1 MAEITRADALA
12 LISEQDLAELW
23 QDAAKQSLAMQTF
36 RRVRMTKKQ
45 AKVRVLDV
53 LPAAPSGGAW
63 IDGDTG
69 RKPTLDMG
77 WANKWLEAEE
87 IAGIVPIP
95 ENVLDDADMDLWGEV
110 RPRIAEYVGYHL
122 DLAVFLGI
130 GAPASFGDSL
140 YEGALAAGN
149 VLDLSTYLGLGTQA
163 EGYDLAGA
171 FSETIG
177 LVEDDGYNANTVWT
191 KRVMKR
197 RLQNLRDGDGNPILG
212 TDMRSDTNTQ
222 VPTIWGVQTFLA
234 ENAAL
239 NEEADLHA
247 ITGDRSRAVLG
258 IRQDIEFKFL
268 DEATLT
274 EDVTISGTTFKA
286 VHTSLAE
293 QDMIALRFKMR
304 AGFTVAD
311 PMTWEGGSGAYPFA
325 ALVA

>member
-1 MAEITRADALA
+1 VAEITRADALA
-12 LISEQDLAELW
+12 LISEQDMGELW

-36 RRVRMTKKQ
+36 RRVTMTKKQ
-45 AKVRVLDV
+45 AKVRVLDA
-53 LPAAPSGGAW
+53 LPAAPGGGAW

-77 WANKWLEAEE
+77 WANKFLEAEE

-95 ENVLDDADMDLWGEV
+95 ENVLDDADMDIWGEV

-122 DLAVFLGI
+122 DLAVLLGV

-140 YEGALAAGN
+140 YEGAVAAGN
-149 VLDLSTYLGLGTQA
+149 VLDYSTFDALGTQA

-171 FSETIG
+171 WSETIG
-177 LVEDDGYNANTVWT
+177 LVEDDGYNANAIWT
-191 KRVMKR
+191 KRAEKR

-212 TDMRSDTNTQ
+212 TNMRSDSNTA
-222 VPTIWGVQTFLA
+222 VPSIWGVDTFLA

-239 NEEADLHA
+239 NAVATLHG
-247 ITGDRSRAVLG
+247 IVGDRSRAVLG

-268 DEATLT
+268 SEATLT
-274 EDVTISGTTFKA
+274 DGEGKVL
-286 VHTSLAE
+286 VSLAE

-325 ALVA
+325 VLVA

>member
-12 LISEQDLAELW
+12 LISEQDMGELW
-23 QDAAKQSLAMQTF
+23 QDATKQSLAMQTF
-36 RRVRMTKKQ
+36 RKVRMTKKQ
-45 AKVRVLDV
+45 AKVRVLDA
-53 LPAAPSGGAW
+53 LPSAPGGGAW

-77 WANKWLEAEE
+77 WANKFLEAEE

-95 ENVLDDADMDLWGEV
+95 ENVLDDADMDIWGEV
-110 RPRIAEYVGYHL
+110 RPRIAEYVAYHL

-149 VLDLSTYLGLGTQA
+149 VVDLSTFLGLGTQA
-163 EGYDLAGA
+163 QGYDLAGA

-191 KRVMKR
+191 KRTIKR

-212 TDMRSDTNTQ
+212 TNMRSDSNTN
-222 VPTIWGVQTFLA
+222 VPSIWGVDAFLA

-239 NEEADLHA
+239 NAEANLHA
-247 ITGDRSRAVLG
+247 IAGDRSRAVLG
-258 IRQDIEFKFL
+258 VRQDIDFKFL
-268 DEATLT
+268 DQATLT
-274 EDVTISGTTFKA
+274 DGAGNVL
-286 VHTSLAE
+286 VSLAE
-293 QDMIALRFKMR
+293 QDMVALRFKMR

-311 PMTWEGGSGAYPFA
+311 PLTWEGGSGAYPFSV
-325 ALVA
+325 LVA

>member
-12 LISEQDLAELW
+12 LISEQDMGELW
-23 QDAAKQSLAMQTF
+23 QDAAKQSLALQTF
-36 RRVRMTKKQ
+36 RKVRMTKQQ
-45 AKVRVLDV
+45 AKVRVLDA
-53 LPAAPSGGAW
+53 LPAAPGGGAW

-77 WANKWLEAEE
+77 WANKFLQAEE

-95 ENVLDDADMDLWGEV
+95 ENVLDDADMDIWGEV

-130 GAPASFGDSL
+130 NAPASFGDSL
-140 YEGALAAGN
+140 YEGAVAAGN
-149 VLDLSTYLGLGTQA
+149 VVDLSTYLGLGTQA
-163 EGYDLAGA
+163 QGYDLGGA

-177 LVEDDGYNANTVWT
+177 LVEDDGFNANTIWT
-191 KRVMKR
+191 KRALKR
-197 RLQNLRDGDGNPILG
+197 RMQNLRDGNGNLIYSN
-212 TDMRSDTNTQ
+212 DMRGNEN
-222 VPTIWGVQTFLA
+222 VPQIWGVDTFMADNNALA
-234 ENAAL
+234 
-239 NEEADLHA
+239 ADANLHA
-247 ITGDRSRAVLG
+247 IVGDRTRAVLG

-268 DEATLT
+268 DQATLT
-274 EDVTISGTTFKA
+274 DGAGNVL
-286 VHTSLAE
+286 VSLAE

-311 PMTWEGGSGAYPFA
+311 PLTWEGGAGAYPFS

>member
-12 LISEQDLAELW
+12 LISEQDMGELW

-36 RRVRMTKKQ
+36 RRINMTKKQ
-45 AKVRVLDV
+45 AKVRVLDA
-53 LPAAPSGGAW
+53 LPAAPGGGAW

-77 WANKWLEAEE
+77 WANKFLEAEE

-95 ENVLDDADMDLWGEV
+95 ENVLDDADMDIWGEV

-130 GAPASFGDSL
+130 NAPASFGDSL
-140 YEGALAAGN
+140 YEGAVAAGN
-149 VLDLSTYLGLGTQA
+149 VLDLSTYVALGTQA
-163 EGYDLAGA
+163 QGYDIAGA

-177 LVEDDGYNANTVWT
+177 LVEDDGYNANTVYT
-191 KRVMKR
+191 KRSIRR
-197 RLQNLRDGDGNPILG
+197 RLMNLRDGQGGLIYADNLKQ
-212 TDMRSDTNTQ
+212 SEAAAS
-222 VPTIWGVQTFLA
+222 IWGVDTYFA

-239 NEEADLHA
+239 NADANLHA
-247 ITGDRSRAVLG
+247 IVGDRTRAVLG

-268 DEATLT
+268 DQATLT
-274 EDVTISGTTFKA
+274 DGAGNV
-286 VHTSLAE
+286 VMSLAE

-311 PMTWEGGSGAYPFA
+311 PMTWEGGASAYPFA
-325 ALVA
+325 VLVA

>member
-1 MAEITRADALA
+1 MAEITRAEASA
-12 LISEQDLAELW
+12 LISEQDMGELW
-23 QDAAKQSLAMQTF
+23 QDATKQSLAMQTF
-36 RRVRMTKKQ
+36 RKVRMTKKQ
-45 AKVRVLDV
+45 AKVRVLDT
-53 LPAAPSGGAW
+53 LPAAPGGGAW

-77 WANKWLEAEE
+77 WANKFLEAEE

-95 ENVLDDADMDLWGEV
+95 ENVLDDADMDIWGEV
-110 RPRIAEYVGYHL
+110 RPRIAEYVAYHL

-130 GAPASFGDSL
+130 NAPASFGDSL
-140 YEGALAAGN
+140 YEGALASGN
-149 VLDLSTYLGLGTQA
+149 VVDLSVFLGLGNQA
-163 EGYDLAGA
+163 AGYDLAGA

-177 LVEDDGYNANTVWT
+177 LVEDDGFNANAVWT
-191 KRVMKR
+191 KRPVRR

-212 TDMRSDTNTQ
+212 TDMRNNGTEA
-222 VPTIWGVQTFLA
+222 VPTIWGVPTYLA

-239 NEEADLHA
+239 NQEANLHA
-247 ITGDRSRAVLG
+247 IVGDRSRAVLG

-268 DEATLT
+268 DQATLT
-274 EDVTISGTTFKA
+274 DGEGKVL
-286 VHTSLAE
+286 VSLAE

-311 PMTWEGGSGAYPFA
+311 PMTWEGGNGAYPFA

>member
-1 MAEITRADALA
+1 MAEISRADALA
-12 LISEQDLAELW
+12 LISEQDMGELW
-23 QDAAKQSLAMQTF
+23 QDAAKQSLALQTF
-36 RRVRMTKKQ
+36 RRIRMTKKQ
-45 AKVRVLDV
+45 AKVRVLDA
-53 LPAAPSGGAW
+53 LPATPGGGAW

-77 WANKWLEAEE
+77 WANKFLEAEE

-95 ENVLDDADMDLWGEV
+95 ENVLDDADMDIWGEV

-149 VLDLSTYLGLGTQA
+149 VLDLSNYIALGSQA
-163 EGYDLAGA
+163 QGYDLAGA

-177 LVEDDGYNANTVWT
+177 LVEDDGFNTNTVWT
-191 KRVMKR
+191 KRTIKR

-212 TDMRSDTNTQ
+212 TNMRSDSNTN
-222 VPTIWGVQTFLA
+222 VPSIWGVDTYLA
-234 ENAAL
+234 ENASL
-239 NEEADLHA
+239 NQAPDLHA
-247 ITGDRSRAVLG
+247 IVGDKSRAVLG

-268 DEATLT
+268 DQATLT
-274 EDVTISGTTFKA
+274 DGNGKVL
-286 VHTSLAE
+286 VSLAE

-311 PMTWEGGSGAYPFA
+311 PMTWEGGAGAYPFA

>member
-12 LISEQDLAELW
+12 LISEQDMGELW
-23 QDAAKQSLAMQTF
+23 QDAAKTSLALQTF
-36 RRVRMTKKQ
+36 RKVRMTKLQ
-45 AKVRVLDV
+45 AKVRVLDA
-53 LPAAPSGGAW
+53 LPAAPGGGAW

-77 WANKWLEAEE
+77 WANKFLQAEE

-95 ENVLDDADMDLWGEV
+95 ENVLDDADMDIWGEV

-130 GAPASFGDSL
+130 NAPASFGDSL
-140 YEGALAAGN
+140 YEGAVAAGN
-149 VLDLSTYLGLGTQA
+149 VLDLSDYLGLGTQA
-163 EGYDLAGA
+163 QGYDIGGA

-177 LVEDDGYNANTVWT
+177 LVEDDGFSANTIWT
-191 KRVMKR
+191 KRSVKR
-197 RLQNLRDGDGNPILG
+197 RMQNLRDGQGNLIYSESF
-212 TDMRSDTNTQ
+212 RSGET
-222 VPTIWGVQTFLA
+222 VPQIWGVETYMADNNSLA
-234 ENAAL
+234 AQGNLNAL
-239 NEEADLHA
+239 V
-247 ITGDRSRAVLG
+247 GDRSRAVLG

-268 DEATLT
+268 DQATLT
-274 EDVTISGTTFKA
+274 DGAGKVL
-286 VHTSLAE
+286 VSLAE

>member
-1 MAEITRADALA
+1 VAEITRADALA
-12 LISEQDLAELW
+12 LISEQDMGELW
-23 QDAAKQSLAMQTF
+23 QDATKNSLALQTF

-45 AKVRVLDV
+45 AKVRVLDA
-53 LPAAPSGGAW
+53 LPATPGGGAW

-77 WANKWLEAEE
+77 WANKFLEAEE

-95 ENVLDDADMDLWGEV
+95 ENVLDDADMDIWGEV

-122 DLAVFLGI
+122 DLAVMLGI

-149 VLDLSTYLGLGTQA
+149 VLDLSTYLALGTQA
-163 EGYDLAGA
+163 NGYDLAGA

-177 LVEDDGYNANTVWT
+177 LVEDDGFNANTIWT
-191 KRVMKR
+191 KRTIKR

-212 TDMRSDTNTQ
+212 TNMRSDSNTN
-222 VPTIWGVQTFLA
+222 VPSIWGVDTFMA
-234 ENAAL
+234 ENASL
-239 NEEADLHA
+239 NQEPDLHA
-247 ITGDRSRAVLG
+247 VVGDRSRAVLG

-268 DEATLT
+268 DQATLT
-274 EDVTISGTTFKA
+274 DGEGKVL
-286 VHTSLAE
+286 VSLAE

-311 PMTWEGGSGAYPFA
+311 PMTWEGGAGAYPFSV
-325 ALVA
+325 LVA

>member
-12 LISEQDLAELW
+12 LISEQDMGELW
-23 QDAAKQSLAMQTF
+23 QDAAKQSIAMQTF
-36 RRVRMTKKQ
+36 RRIQMTKKQ
-45 AKVRVLDV
+45 AKVRVLDT
-53 LPAAPSGGAW
+53 LPAAPGGGAW

-77 WANKWLEAEE
+77 WANKFLEAEE

-95 ENVLDDADMDLWGEV
+95 ENVLDDADMDIWGEV

-140 YEGALAAGN
+140 YEGAVAAGN
-149 VLDLSTYLGLGTQA
+149 IVDLSTYTGLGTQA
-163 EGYDLAGA
+163 QGYDLAGA

-177 LVEDDGYNANTVWT
+177 LVEDDGYNCNTLWT
-191 KRVMKR
+191 KRSMKR

-212 TDMRSDTNTQ
+212 TNMRTDSNTNVTS
-222 VPTIWGVQTFLA
+222 IWGVDTFLA

-239 NEEADLHA
+239 AADANLHA
-247 ITGDRSRAVLG
+247 IAGDRTRAVLG

-268 DEATLT
+268 DQATLT
-274 EDVTISGTTFKA
+274 DGQGKVL
-286 VHTSLAE
+286 VSLAE
-293 QDMIALRFKMR
+293 QDMVALRFKMR

-311 PMTWEGGSGAYPFA
+311 PMTWEGGAGAYPFS